1 MLVLYSEVWLAYSH
15 DSLPNLYFIPAVPV
29 DFQSSATYK
38 MSGTYSHNV
47 IYLCDNITATV
58 HPND

>member
-1 MLVLYSEVWLAYSH
+1 MFVLYSESEVWLAYSN

-38 MSGTYSHNV
+38 MSGTCSNYL
-47 IYLCDNITATV
+47 IYLCDKI
-58 HPND
+58 